1 MSKVKFKDGDRVLIK
16 SDCNSKGKFGTVT
29 GMCNYPYWYDA
40 TYIIVKLDD
49 GTSRTYNSKSL
60 EKLNNQEEE
69 RKMPI
74 IADKEWMVKY
84 LGTPVKKEDNN
95 YMNDRNLDAYS
106 ALMNGYLSM
115 NILKD
120 RNGSNFPVNALVK
133 NKFDKSTIKDVIFND
148 PATIVL
154 WKDGTKTVVKC
165 QTETGDVYNK
175 ELGLA
180 MCIIKKCCE
189 NKGNFND
196 VFNEWIKE

>member
-16 SDCNSKGKFGTVT
+16 SDCNSKGKFGIVT
-29 GMCNYPYWYDA
+29 GMCNYPYWYDVA
-40 TYIIVKLDD
+40 YITVKLDD
-49 GTSRTYNSKSL
+49 GTSRNYNSKSL
-60 EKLNNQEEE
+60 KKLNNQEEDVT
-69 RKMPI
+69 MPI

-84 LGTPVKKEDNN
+84 LGTPVKKEDDD
-95 YMNDRNLDAYS
+95 YMNDRRLDAYS
-106 ALMNGYLSM
+106 ALTNGYLYFD
-115 NILKD
+115 LFKD
-120 RNGSNFPVNALVK
+120 RNGLVK
-133 NKFDKSTIKDVIFND
+133 NKFDKSTVKDVIFND

-180 MCIIKKCCE
+180 MCIIKKCCG

-196 VFNEWIKE
+196 VFNEWIK